1 MRNNRINSYLTF
13 NGNCKE
19 AMTFYKECL
28 GGKLVLQTVGES
40 PLSGQMPERMKE
52 RIVHSTL
59 VKESLVLMG
68 SDMVEEQGLIK
79 GNAVS
84 LMLNCSSEEE
94 TRKIYDKLAE
104 GGKATHPLHDTFWGS
119 LFGNL
124 TDKYGNH
131 WLLNFDRTKTKEL

>member
-1 MRNNRINSYLTF
+1 MKNTRINSYLTF

-40 PLSGQMPERMKE
+40 PLSQQMPEKMKE

-68 SDMVEEQGLIK
+68 SDMVEEQGLVK

-84 LMLNCSSEEE
+84 LMLNCSSEKE
-94 TRKIYDKLAE
+94 TRKIYNKLAK
-104 GGKATHPLHDTFWGS
+104 GGKATHPLHDTFWGA

-131 WLLNFDRTKTKEL
+131 WLLHFDRSKK

>member
-1 MRNNRINSYLTF
+1 MKNTRINSYLTF

-40 PLSGQMPERMKE
+40 PLSQQMPEKMKE

-68 SDMVEEQGLIK
+68 SDMVEEQGLVK

-94 TRKIYDKLAE
+94 TRKIYAKLAE
-104 GGKATHPLHDTFWGS
+104 GGEATHPLHDTFWGA

-131 WLLNFDRTKTKEL
+131 WLLHFDRTKTRDL